1 MANKPSEQSL
11 LDNPAGQME
20 SDWGEGEVLRAG
32 EKGYKVALT
41 EPQEK
46 WTLFSGASITSE
58 GPRGTHTKEKK
69 KNQWLN
75 WKSHELQAHISL
87 SGPGFCSLSN
97 CPFQFWIKTPQTP
110 RHGRRYSRSNIKDE
124 RKKKGS
130 LTWSISLSAFLPF
143 FYFQTIFPGFPGG
156 TSDKETTCQ
165 CRRHKRRGFDP
176 WVRKIPL
183 KRAWQPIAVFLPR
196 ESSGQRSVA
205 GYGPWGSQRAWQHT
219 RTSSSHPLFFG
230 KL

>member
-1 MANKPSEQSL
+1 MNSVFR
-11 LDNPAGQME
+11 GQHN
-20 SDWGEGEVLRAG
+20 L
-32 EKGYKVALT
+32 
-41 EPQEK
+41 
-46 WTLFSGASITSE
+46 
-58 GPRGTHTKEKK
+58 RGTSRNPYKRKK

-183 KRAWQPIAVFLPR
+183 KRAWQPTAVFLPR
-196 ESSGQRSVA
+196 ESNGQRSVA
-205 GYGPWGSQRAWQHT
+205 GYGPWGRKEPDSTHAHHLLT
-219 RTSSSHPLFFG
+219 PYFLVSSN
-230 KL
+230 